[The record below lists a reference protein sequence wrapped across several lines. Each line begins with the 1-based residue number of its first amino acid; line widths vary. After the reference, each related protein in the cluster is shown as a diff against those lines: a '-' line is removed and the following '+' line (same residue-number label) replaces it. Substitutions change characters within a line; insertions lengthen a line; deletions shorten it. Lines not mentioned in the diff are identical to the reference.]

1 MGALLAGIGTDS
13 AQAPESLQDDFRLSE
28 DRNRVGLETCARSE
42 TGFKLAAEDY
52 SREREFDGSG
62 GKRGAKEDF
71 GRPAAGDGHE
81 PHAQGNEA
89 LANQEPRMPSTTR
102 SNSLSARAIFAG
114 SQATCAA
121 PTAVA
126 MNSLGSRGNQIG
138 LIFMDLGLVSGVNG
152 PSFLRGERQV
162 AEALAG
168 AVFAGAQGRV
178 LGIDRAQGAAVAGKV
193 EFNGCQGVR
202 GAQAVNF
209 ALAEAL
215 QAFEGGV
222 PLGSFCFEQRVKG
235 CDER

>member
-1 MGALLAGIGTDS
+1 MVTLQHSEARLCECGIINRVIVFPGIFARMVSDMGALLAGIGTDS

-89 LANQEPRMPSTTR
+89 L
-102 SNSLSARAIFAG
+102 G
-114 SQATCAA
+114 SQELFGRRDEFFG
-121 PTAVA
+121 VQ
-126 MNSLGSRGNQIG
+126 GNQIG

-168 AVFAGAQGRV
+168 AVFAGR
-178 LGIDRAQGAAVAGKV
+178 RA
-193 EFNGCQGVR
+193 GCSGSIAR
-202 GAQAVNF
+202 R
-209 ALAEAL
+209 AL
-215 QAFEGGV
+215 
-222 PLGSFCFEQRVKG
+222 R
-235 CDER
+235 